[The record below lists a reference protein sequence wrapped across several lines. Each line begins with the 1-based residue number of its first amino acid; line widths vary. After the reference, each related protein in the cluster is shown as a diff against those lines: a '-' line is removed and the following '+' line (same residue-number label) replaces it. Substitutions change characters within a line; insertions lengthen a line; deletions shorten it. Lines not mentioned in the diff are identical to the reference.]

1 MSELI
6 KLHEINRWREIHICQ
21 GVDGLNPRTLIGAKV
36 DLDGREVTVIAIET
50 YAVMDPSG
58 FNFGVVLD
66 EQKSPVVTGHV
77 HISDESVS
85 RIARRVVELL
95 KGEAK

>member
-6 KLHEINRWREIHICQ
+6 KLHEIDRWRDIHICQ

-36 DLDGREVTVIAIET
+36 DLDGRELTVIAIET
-50 YAVMDPSG
+50 YAVMDPAG

-66 EQKSPVVTGHV
+66 EQKSPVAT
-77 HISDESVS
+77 
-85 RIARRVVELL
+85 
-95 KGEAK
+95 